1 MRDLLYGLITNE
13 KKEVNIVKKNIIF
26 LFLLIM
32 CLFLPTQAFSHPAS
46 KVILSVEGNILQV
59 IVQHNVGN
67 PQTHYINEI
76 IVTLDGKKIITQ
88 LFFLQTDNTQKVSYT
103 IPSLKSGDTITVEA
117 SCNRGGIRK
126 GAITVKPTAP

>member
-1 MRDLLYGLITNE
+1 
-13 KKEVNIVKKNIIF
+13 VKKNIIF

-59 IVQHNVGN
+59 TVQHNVGN

-76 IVTLDGKKIITQ
+76 TVTLNGKKIITQ

-103 IPSLKSGDTITVEA
+103 IPSLKSGDTITVLA
-117 SCNRGGIRK
+117 HCNRGGNRE
-126 GAITVKPTAP
+126 GTITVPPVAP

>member
-1 MRDLLYGLITNE
+1 MRALLYGLIVKE
-13 KKEVNIVKKNIIF
+13 KKEVNTVKNNIIF

-46 KVILSVEGNILQV
+46 KVILSVEGNILHV
-59 IVQHNVGN
+59 TVQHNVGN
-67 PQTHYINEI
+67 PQTHYINEVT
-76 IVTLDGKKIITQ
+76 VTLNGKKIITQ

-126 GAITVKPTAP
+126 GTITVQPIAP

>member
-1 MRDLLYGLITNE
+1 MRDLLYGLIVNE

-46 KVILSVEGNILQV
+46 KVILSMEGNILHV
-59 IVQHNVGN
+59 TVQHNVGN

>member
-1 MRDLLYGLITNE
+1 M
-13 KKEVNIVKKNIIF
+13 KKNIIF

-32 CLFLPTQAFSHPAS
+32 YLFLPTQAFSHPAS
-46 KVILSVEGNILQV
+46 KVILSVEGNILHV
-59 IVQHNVGN
+59 TVQHNVGN

-76 IVTLDGKKIITQ
+76 IVILNGKKIITQ

-126 GAITVKPTAP
+126 GTITVKPTAP

>member
-1 MRDLLYGLITNE
+1 
-13 KKEVNIVKKNIIF
+13 VKKNIIF

-59 IVQHNVGN
+59 TIQHNVGN

-76 IVTLDGKKIITQ
+76 TVTLNGKKIITQ

-117 SCNRGGIRK
+117 ICSRRGNRK
-126 GAITVKPTAP
+126 GTITVQPVAP

>member
-1 MRDLLYGLITNE
+1 M
-13 KKEVNIVKKNIIF
+13 KKNIIF
-26 LFLLIM
+26 LFLLII

-46 KVILSVEGNILQV
+46 KVILSVEGNILHV
-59 IVQHNVGN
+59 TVQHNVGN

-76 IVTLDGKKIITQ
+76 IVTLNGKKIITQ

-126 GAITVKPTAP
+126 GTITVKPTAP